1 MWLIP
6 VGSLQIVIM
15 YECYVHKWCIALPV
29 PLAFAFFS
37 LFTSIGFF
45 SASHVQS
52 ILVKGPFDND
62 YEAEARQQLIRR
74 NLVGGFILLA
84 ISVIFMI
91 EVVCLKSKP
100 GSTANNLQLR
110 HVSSM
115 HSSGSMGM
123 MKTFS

>member
-1 MWLIP
+1 MLLVQAEKDYSNNYFSDGVITGAIVWLIP

-74 NLVGGFILLA
+74 NLIGGFILLA

-91 EVVCLKSKP
+91 EV
-100 GSTANNLQLR
+100 GSVPT
-110 HVSSM
+110 
-115 HSSGSMGM
+115 
-123 MKTFS
+123 

>member
-91 EVVCLKSKP
+91 EVFRLKCEHRLQ
-100 GSTANNLQLR
+100 LQLR